1 MSGSRFTHHAQPL
14 TLRRLQ
20 DFVALDILT
29 AQMPLIE
36 TSRTNKKIRIWV
48 AYDITRTL
56 GTYVEADMYGCVRT
70 VTVYPSG
77 RRNEIINKPAYR
89 DGRRVRKTKKL
100 HSAVPKSKRF
110 KAVSERSEYA
120 DTEE

>member
-1 MSGSRFTHHAQPL
+1 MTGSRFIKQQPL

-20 DFVALDILT
+20 DFVAIDTLT

-36 TSRTNKKIRIWV
+36 TRRDSKKIRIWV
-48 AYDITRTL
+48 AYDVTRTL
-56 GTYVEADMYGCVRT
+56 GTYVEVDSYGCVRT

-77 RRNEIINKPAYR
+77 RRNERVNKPAYR
-89 DGRRVRKTKKL
+89 DNGRVRKVKEL

-110 KAVSERSEYA
+110 KAVSKRSEHA
-120 DTEE
+120 SSEE

>member
-1 MSGSRFTHHAQPL
+1 MTGSRFVKQQPL

-20 DFVALDILT
+20 DFVALDTLT

-36 TSRTNKKIRIWV
+36 TSRNNNKVRIWV
-48 AYDITRTL
+48 AYDVTRTL
-56 GTYVEADMYGCVRT
+56 GTYVEVDTYGCVRT

-77 RRNEIINKPAYR
+77 RRNETVNKPAYR
-89 DGRRVRKTKKL
+89 DNRRVRKAKEL

-110 KAVSERSEYA
+110 KAVPKGSGYANSEE
-120 DTEE
+120 